1 MTDFASSTS
10 PRPSEDNEDESSNR
24 ETTLLNQTSSY
35 ALNNFKAAYKAVQ
48 QQQTKTI
55 VRGRKTFAFWTL
67 VVLLFL
73 LAVGNLILTMT
84 ILGVLRIG
92 SGMESIELIPQEQ
105 TLKFFGEADLGNIH
119 KQDGIMRNF
128 NDENLDITAENS
140 SVLLSLYTRPN
151 RDTTQMAVEQN
162 GTRFSK
168 LNSFRIQTSKKE
180 LLFDAGDPSFGNLK
194 NANNF
199 KSKTIE
205 TNKVRSKLNETL
217 KIQGDKVHLKGSEG
231 SKIEG
236 LLHSHSSSLFKN
248 FNFSSGNCLDC

>member
-1 MTDFASSTS
+1 MTDFTSSTS
-10 PRPSEDNEDESSNR
+10 PRPSEDNEEVSSNR
-24 ETTLLNQTSSY
+24 ETTLLNQTSNY

-105 TLKFFGEADLGNIH
+105 ALKFFGEADLGNIH
-119 KQDGIMRNF
+119 KQDGVMENF
-128 NDENLDITAENS
+128 LNENLDITAENT
-140 SVLLSLYTRPN
+140 SVLLSLNTRPN
-151 RDTTQMAVEQN
+151 RETTKMEVEQN
-162 GTRFSK
+162 GTLFRK

-180 LLFDAGDPSFGNLK
+180 LLFDAVNPSYANLK

-199 KSKTIE
+199 KSKIIE
-205 TNKVRSKLNETL
+205 TNKIRSKLNETL
-217 KIQGDKVHLKGSEG
+217 KIEGDQVHLKGSEG
-231 SKIEG
+231 SKVEG
-236 LLHSHSSSLFKN
+236 
-248 FNFSSGNCLDC
+248 